1 MIFFYDLHYNIIFMI
16 IKLILTY
23 ILITKKIII
32 I

>member
-1 MIFFYDLHYNIIFMI
+1 MI

-32 I
+32 IWLYFLFIYRGIYL